1 MTGALPLADTWAEL
15 VESLADAGLIIEQD
29 IPDMAQPGTVI
40 VSADDPYLQQGQ
52 TFSSLQANLRLSVV
66 FALAEADA
74 FSAEASRALLDVLDA
89 IPARWAIRGAS
100 APFRATN
107 LGGLIT
113 SLVRISTDTQESDG

>member
-1 MTGALPLADTWAEL
+1 MTGALSLAGTWAEL
-15 VESLADAGLIIEQD
+15 VTALSAAGLVVEQD
-29 IPDMAQPGTVI
+29 VPDMAQPGTVI

-52 TFSSLQANLRLSVV
+52 TFSSLQVNLRLSVV
-66 FALAEADA
+66 FAVAQADA
-74 FSAEASRALLDVLDA
+74 FSAEANKSLLDALDA

-113 SLVRISTDTQESDG
+113 SVVRISTDTQESDG